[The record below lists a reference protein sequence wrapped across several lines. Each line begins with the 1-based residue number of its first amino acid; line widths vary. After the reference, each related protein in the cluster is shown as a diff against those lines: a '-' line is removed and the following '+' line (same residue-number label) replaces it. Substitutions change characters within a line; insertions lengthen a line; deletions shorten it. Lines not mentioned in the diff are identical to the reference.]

1 MIRSAIGRHAHR
13 AALFL
18 TAGLPFVTDMD
29 VPVRTPPSGKRPF
42 KVLTGRAQGTTWQI
56 RCDSGQAVLD
66 TSSVGALF
74 AEVDRSLSLYADSSL
89 ILRFNRSS
97 AGVLADTHL
106 IRVVRR
112 SIEVFEAS
120 RGAFDIT
127 VKPLIDLW
135 RDRSPGHARRNARKL
150 RDCTGSGLLR
160 LKGDS
165 LLKVCSGLQIDC
177 NGIAQGYTVDL
188 LAALVES
195 HGIRDYLV
203 ELGGEIRCA
212 GLNPEGEPWTVGI
225 EVPSEVGSVLGKRIR
240 PSGRAV
246 TTSGN
251 WHLKRGGDGRP
262 PVHIIDPRSGWPART
277 GMVSATVLAADAM
290 TADALDNVCM
300 VLGPSEAVRFIE
312 GVPGAEAWMVYR
324 DENGRLR
331 DTATKGFAAY
341 VID

>member
-1 MIRSAIGRHAHR
+1 MIRSALDRYAHR
-13 AALFL
+13 VLLFL
-18 TAGLPFVTDMD
+18 GAGLPFVADTD
-29 VPVRTPPSGKRPF
+29 VSVRTPPLEKSPF
-42 KVLTGRAQGTTWQI
+42 QVLTGRAQGTTWQI
-56 RCDSGQAVLD
+56 RYASGQPVLD
-66 TSSVGALF
+66 TSCVGALF
-74 AEVDRSLSLYADSSL
+74 AEVDRSLSLYESQSL
-89 ILRFNRSS
+89 ISVFNRSPHGNLVDS
-97 AGVLADTHL
+97 HLA
-106 IRVVRR
+106 RVVEK
-112 SIEVFEAS
+112 SIEFHALS
-120 RGAFDIT
+120 HGAFDIT

-135 RDRSPGHARRNARKL
+135 RDKSTGYARRNVRKV
-150 RDCTGSGLLR
+150 RVCTGSGLLR

-165 LLKVCSGLQIDC
+165 LLKGCPGLQIDC

-225 EVPSEVGSVLGKRIR
+225 EVPSEEGSVLGKRIR

-251 WHLKRGGDGRP
+251 WHLEKGIDGRP
-262 PVHIIDPRSGWPART
+262 PVHIMDPRSGRPARN

-300 VLGPSEAVRFIE
+300 VLGPSGAVRFIE
-312 GVPGAEAWMVYR
+312 GFPGADAWLVYR
-324 DENGRLR
+324 DAKGRLR

-341 VID
+341 VMD